1 MKRKSIVSI
10 LSLAIISFLFM
21 NAMPAVTPLADGLEV
36 GDKASD
42 FKLKN
47 AIDGKMVSLSDYED
61 VKGFILTFTC
71 NTCPYAKMYE
81 QRIIDL
87 HNEFAPKGYPVVA
100 INPND
105 VAKQPGDSVAEM
117 KKRAN
122 EKEYPFAYLQD
133 ETQNIAKAFG
143 ATRTPHMYILDK
155 DLNVLYIG
163 GIDNNPKDGTA
174 ADTHFI
180 KDAINELIDGK
191 EVSTKTSKAIGCTI
205 KWRES

>member
-1 MKRKSIVSI
+1 MKRKSLISI
-10 LSLAIISFLFM
+10 LSLALIAFLFM
-21 NAMPAVTPLADGLEV
+21 NAMPIHSPNANGLEV
-36 GDKASD
+36 GDKAED
-42 FKLKN
+42 FKLKD
-47 AIDGKMVSLSDYED
+47 AVTGKKVSLSDY
-61 VKGFILTFTC
+61 KNANGFILTFTC

-105 VAKQPGDSVAEM
+105 IVKQPDDSLEKMKERAE
-117 KKRAN
+117 
-122 EKEYPFAYLQD
+122 EKGYPFAYLQD
-133 ETQNIAKAFG
+133 ATQNVAKAYG

-163 GIDNNPKDGTA
+163 GIDNNPKDGSA

-180 KDAINELIDGK
+180 KNAINELIEGK
-191 EVSTKTSKAIGCTI
+191 EVSTTTSKAIGCTI
-205 KWRES
+205 KWKDS

>member
-61 VKGFILTFTC
+61 AKGFILTFTC

-117 KKRAN
+117 KKRAE